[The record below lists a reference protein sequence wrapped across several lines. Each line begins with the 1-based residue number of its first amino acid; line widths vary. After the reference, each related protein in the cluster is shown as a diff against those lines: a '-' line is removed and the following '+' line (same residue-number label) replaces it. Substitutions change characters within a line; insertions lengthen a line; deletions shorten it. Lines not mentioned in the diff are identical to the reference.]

1 MADEGE
7 DKGVSKDAAAAIQKA
22 AKESEALTKFL
33 KKGTVSMKELGNFA
47 DSFQS
52 IMQKTDVT
60 TGGIMTNIYAMNT
73 ALGKSKMEADK
84 VQGFMM
90 SSTNAISTISEK
102 AAKLAKTTSQTAFF
116 TERIENMQDNQ
127 KEILEQ
133 MATAQGGLLKLEVA
147 RETSLSGAFLS
158 QAAEYKL
165 MVSKGAMTEK
175 DYKKQIQSLK
185 QQQDKTTELEDQLAM
200 EEAIAQEILDIKSNT
215 ESWGK
220 SLQKT
225 AATAKA
231 IASDPMALGA
241 LALNETIKAGKKA
254 YEGFED
260 LRESGMSAG
269 QALEGTMKSFS
280 INSMLGLSDTKG
292 AVKGLVEEFGTI
304 NNVSGDTI
312 DQIGTIAHEMGI
324 SGTEAAKLTAQM
336 SQMTGETT
344 EVATNTL
351 KYTNELAKANGIA
364 PGKITEQMAANTKDM
379 HKFTKGGSKE
389 FAKIAVEAQKIG
401 IDMETAASA
410 ASGLL
415 DFESSI
421 EKQMEAS
428 VLLGKEIN
436 LDKARQLALDGK
448 SVEAAKEVVKQLGGI
463 NEFNKMNVLEQ
474 QAAAEAA
481 GMTVDQ
487 IKKSMDATQN
497 QGKYADENASQ
508 AAEAAG
514 HSVELAAKLG
524 GFLGENALLLMS
536 MLQFMAS
543 GNAMRVI
550 GNVLETAKNTL
561 LGVGKGIAFATS
573 MITSKER
580 REAAAGWIKE
590 QVFWAKQKA
599 HLMFLKA
606 KAAFG
611 VKGAA
616 GRAGALARKM
626 GKGGSNLA
634 GGGAKPTKDQTLGT
648 KDKASK
654 MKGGLGKKLKDLA
667 KGVKAFGSGK
677 VILGALVGLPATA
690 VGMVAMVAA
699 IPALAFLALGG
710 AAAGAG
716 LVALAKG
723 MKKAGGAKVLIA
735 TVVVGAIALSMIALG
750 GAAILF
756 AQGGAAGT
764 VLMVASLYALVGALA
779 LLGGLG
785 LSGVGFVGVALVLAT
800 GVALLAMGYAVKL
813 AAEGMSVLVDSFTGL
828 FSAITLDNL
837 IPIFMLGP
845 ALTLAGLGM
854 IAFAASLAV
863 MAIAAIFGAPALFAV
878 GLGMMVLGTGV
889 QLAAGGL
896 GLIAAI
902 LPTIDQA
909 FVGVAASITS
919 IVTLLPAMLMMGTAL
934 FSMAAGLA
942 AFAVAGVFTLPTIM
956 GLIALSLVAPILT
969 ALGDSI
975 NFDLGGGS
983 SVESKEDSKMD
994 ALIGE
999 VRSLKAAFETPGV
1012 INMDGKKVGDVLRL
1026 SITNS
1031 NVK

>member
-7 DKGVSKDAAAAIQKA
+7 DKGVSKDMAAAIGKA
-22 AKESEALTKFL
+22 AQESKALAKML
-33 KKGTVSMKELGNFA
+33 KTSRVSMSDLVSFA
-47 DSFQS
+47 TSYQS
-52 IMQKTDVT
+52 IIQKTNT
-60 TGGIMTNIYAMNT
+60 TTDKVMTSIYAMNS

-90 SSTNAISTISEK
+90 SSANAASNLSEK
-102 AAKLAKTTSQTAFF
+102 TSKLAKTESQRAFF
-116 TERIENMQDNQ
+116 NERLENIAYNQ
-127 KEILEQ
+127 KDILEQ

-269 QALEGTMKSFS
+269 QALEGSMKSFS
-280 INSMLGLSDTKG
+280 FNSMIGMSDTKG
-292 AVKGLVEEFGTI
+292 AVQGLVDEFGTV

-312 DQIGTIAHEMGI
+312 DQIGTLAHEMGI
-324 SGTEAAKLTAQM
+324 SGQEAASLTAQM
-336 SQMTGETT
+336 SQMAGETT
-344 EVATNTL
+344 EVAANTL
-351 KYTNELAKANGIA
+351 EYTNELAKANGIA
-364 PGKITEQMAANTKDM
+364 PGKITKQMAANTKDM

-421 EKQMEAS
+421 EAQMEAS

-448 SVEAAKEVVKQLGGI
+448 SVEAAKEVVRQMGGI

-474 QAAAEAA
+474 EAAAKAA
-481 GMTVDQ
+481 GMTVGEL
-487 IKKSMDATQN
+487 KKSMDATQN

-508 AAEAAG
+508 AAESAG
-514 HSVELAAKLG
+514 GAVELAAKLG
-524 GFLGENALLLMS
+524 GVLSENA
-536 MLQFMAS
+536 MLFMTMAQFMAS
-543 GNAMRVI
+543 GNAM
-550 GNVLETAKNTL
+550 TAAHWVKEKAHML
-561 LGVGKGIAFATS
+561 WKKVAGKSIIDQSTEGAS
-573 MITSKER
+573 
-580 REAAAGWIKE
+580 EAADDLKMKPDIETEVPGSDDVAPSGEGSEGGLKSLAE
-590 QVFWAKQKA
+590 G
-599 HLMFLKA
+599 LKA
-606 KAAFG
+606 MGDGKVFAGIGAVALAGPAFIVALPSIPFLLFMGKVKLKALEENFSGLATGLNSMSSTFMGSLALAAFG
-611 VKGAA
+611 
-616 GRAGALARKM
+616 
-626 GKGGSNLA
+626 LA
-634 GGGAKPTKDQTLGT
+634 GGA
-648 KDKASK
+648 
-654 MKGGLGKKLKDLA
+654 
-667 KGVKAFGSGK
+667 
-677 VILGALVGLPATA
+677 A
-690 VGMVAMVAA
+690 VLA
-699 IPALAFLALGG
+699 IPFIVAIALGG

-716 LVALAKG
+716 LSGLAAGLAALGSAAIPLGFIGVGLLAALGVAMIPFAFALSLVTPLIEAFGNIIIGVLA
-723 MKKAGGAKVLIA
+723 AVPPIID
-735 TVVVGAIALSMIALG
+735 AIANGFVTMLSALTPE
-750 GAAILF
+750 A
-756 AQGGAAGT
+756 
-764 VLMVASLYALVGALA
+764 V
-779 LLGGLG
+779 LG
-785 LSGVGFVGVALVLAT
+785 LML
-800 GVALLAMGYAVKL
+800 
-813 AAEGMSVLVDSFTGL
+813 
-828 FSAITLDNL
+828 
-837 IPIFMLGP
+837 LGP
-845 ALTLAGLGM
+845 AFGLAAVGM

-919 IVTLLPAMLMMGTAL
+919 IVALLPAMLMMGTAL

-942 AFAVAGVFTLPTIM
+942 AFAVAGVFTLPIIM

-994 ALIGE
+994 VLIQE
-999 VRSLKAAFETPGV
+999 VKSLKAAFETPGV
-1012 INMDGKKVGDVLRL
+1012 VKMDGKKVGDALRL